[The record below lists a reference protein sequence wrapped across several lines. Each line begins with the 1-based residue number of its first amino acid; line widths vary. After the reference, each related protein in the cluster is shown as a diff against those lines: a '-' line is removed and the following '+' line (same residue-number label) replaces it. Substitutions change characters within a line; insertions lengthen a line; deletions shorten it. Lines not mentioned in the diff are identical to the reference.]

1 MIVIIGS
8 KLYTSLCS
16 SGSSLPVSAFLTGII
31 VPCPKSAMLWIKP
44 LTASRLP
51 GQFPKLLFWLK
62 KVVNF
67 HKYCPNT
74 LRLHIYL
81 EACHTVRFPPYTVAQ
96 TVRLNVQWPKQPYLS
111 SSECKASENFILC
124 SHGPQKLSKYPSFTP
139 TLLCVW
145 GSLIFS
151 PMSRSWT
158 SEREVRRNS
167 SRLDRVRWTGQDEGG
182 REGKREEVGWGDGKK
197 VKG

>member
-1 MIVIIGS
+1 MIIGY
-8 KLYTSLCS
+8 KFYTSLCS

-62 KVVNF
+62 KEVNL
-67 HKYCPNT
+67 HKNWPNT
-74 LRLHIYL
+74 LKFLMKTYL
-81 EACHTVRFPPYTVAQ
+81 ETCHTVHFPPYAVEQ
-96 TVRLNVQWPKQPYLS
+96 TVRVTKQPHLS
-111 SSECKASENFILC
+111 TSEPKASENCILH
-124 SHGPQKLSKYPSFTP
+124 SHSPQKLSKYPPLTP

-158 SEREVRRNS
+158 SEREVRRDS
-167 SRLDRVRWTGQDEGG
+167 SRLRQGEMDRTWWGSEGG
-182 REGKREEVGWGDGKK
+182 KEEGRKGEREGGS
-197 VKG
+197 